1 MATKQDVI
9 KAMERLRSHMRTYYN
24 VDLDD
29 LEITYVPGYWQEK
42 EPKMHPGHPLHGCL
56 FCEGP
61 FRATYRYLDPIRHS
75 KGRFSSPYRTW
86 RLLYE
91 YLGK

>member
-1 MATKQDVI
+1 MTTTEDVI
-9 KAMERLRSHMRTYYN
+9 KAMERVRSHMLMYYN

-29 LEITYVPGYWQEK
+29 LEITHVPGYWQDK

-61 FRATYRYLDPIRHS
+61 FWLWQSKIDPVLWVMATE
-75 KGRFSSPYRTW
+75 K
-86 RLLYE
+86 
-91 YLGK
+91 

>member
-9 KAMERLRSHMRTYYN
+9 KAMERVRSHMRTYYN

-29 LEITYVPGYWQEK
+29 LEFTDVPGYWQDK
-42 EPKMHPGHPLHGCL
+42 EPKMHPGHPLHECV
-56 FCEGP
+56 FCDGP
-61 FRATYRYLDPIRHS
+61 FRASYRYFDPIRDP

-91 YLGK
+91 YFGK